1 MDLFRYTLP
10 NQNYSHLI
18 IFMDK
23 KTQGELSRWLKQ
35 QSKLAKRWLTLTVVA
50 GVASAVVLIIQA
62 SLIAQILHSLIIEHA
77 DKYDLVPHFI
87 GLGATVILRSALA
100 WGREIAGYRSGEQV
114 RIYIRGLV
122 VDKMRRLGP
131 GHIKGKTAGAW
142 GTMLIEQVEE
152 MQDFFAKYL
161 PQMALSALI
170 PFMILVVVFPLNWV
184 SGLIFLIT
192 APLIPFFMALV
203 GKKAADANRKNF
215 KALQRLS
222 GHFYDRLQAMTT
234 IRLFDRARDEKEQLH
249 AASEVFRER
258 TMSVLKIAFLSSAV
272 LEFFTSISIALTAVY
287 FGFTFIGELNF
298 GHYGTS
304 VTLFTGLFILI
315 LAPEFYQPLRDLG
328 TFYHAKQQAIG
339 AAESIV
345 DFLNIEEPKQES
357 NKQVI
362 TSEENCVITAS
373 DLIVTS
379 TEGKVL
385 VGPVS
390 FTLETGKKTALV
402 GPSGAGKTS
411 IMNALL
417 GFLPYQGSLTING
430 TELSEVDLNS
440 YRSMVS
446 WVGQNPLLVHGTI
459 AENLNL
465 AEKTFS
471 SQELQDKIKQAH
483 ADEFIDKLGLDHAI
497 SDRSG
502 GLSVGQAQRIALAR
516 ALLQDGQFWL
526 LDEPTASLD
535 ARSESL
541 INESLQSALVNKTA
555 LMVTHQLSNLQQM
568 DQILVL
574 ENGALTQQGSYSE
587 LEHQGTFK
595 AMLNQQQTL
604 GGDIDA

>member
-1 MDLFRYTLP
+1 
-10 NQNYSHLI
+10 
-18 IFMDK
+18 MDK

-161 PQMALSALI
+161 PQMALSALV

-497 SDRSG
+497 ADRSG

-541 INESLQSALVNKTA
+541 INESLQLALVNKTA